1 MEYIK
6 GFTFG
11 WMSGRGEFRKPEAKE
26 SLRLM
31 AERTGSSHVIF
42 ALAALQDHPQ
52 AVEVKYRGEHMVE
65 DDELLDMIRYAR
77 TLGLRV
83 ILKPTVNCTDGTWRA
98 HINFFDIDVLCE
110 PKWKDW
116 FRSYTAY
123 QKHYA
128 AIAEQEKCEMFIVGC
143 EMVQS
148 ERRSAEWREV
158 IAAVREVYSGLVSYN
173 TDKYQ
178 EGHVT
183 WWDAV
188 DVISSSGYYPIGD
201 WEAQLDRI
209 EQEIAPYKKPFFF
222 AEAGCPSRSG
232 SAQVP
237 NDWGLEGAVS
247 AEEQERFYEVM
258 FRHASQ
264 REWVQGFGLWDWSAN
279 LYQEKNA
286 LTDDGYGVYGK
297 PAEKVIRHFYEGA
310 ASSCAQERV

>member
-98 HINFFDIDVLCE
+98 HINFFDIDVPCE

-116 FRSYTAY
+116 FRSYAAY

-128 AIAEQEKCEMFIVGC
+128 AIAEQENCEMFIVGC

-209 EQEIAPYKKPFFF
+209 EQEVAPYKKPFFF
-222 AEAGCPSRSG
+222 AEAGCPSRIG

-237 NDWGLEGAVS
+237 NDWGLEGEVS
-247 AEEQERFYEVM
+247 AEEQERFYEAM

-264 REWVQGFGLWDWSAN
+264 REWVRGFGLWDWSAN

-297 PAEKVIRHFYEGA
+297 PAERVIRRFYERL
-310 ASSCAQERV
+310 SVEV

>member
-52 AVEVKYRGEHMVE
+52 AVEVKYRGEHIVE

-98 HINFFDIDVLCE
+98 HINFFDIDVPCE
-110 PKWKDW
+110 PKWTDW

-158 IAAVREVYSGLVSYN
+158 IAAVREVYTGLVSYN

-237 NDWGLEGAVS
+237 NDWGLEGVVS
-247 AEEQERFYEVM
+247 AEEQERFYEAM

-264 REWVQGFGLWDWSAN
+264 REWVRGFGLWDWSAN

-297 PAEKVIRHFYEGA
+297 PAERVIRSFYERL
-310 ASSCAQERV
+310 SVEV